1 MANDCH
7 DFDQPRTVAARTIG
21 CEECEKAGDEWVHLR
36 ICLDCGQV
44 GCCDSS
50 PNRHATRHA
59 QHTGHPVIASFE
71 PGESWAFCYPHDSYL
86 EILPAGFGFRRLLEL
101 R

>member
-7 DFDQPRTVAARTIG
+7 DFDETRTVAARTIG
-21 CEECEKAGDEWVHLR
+21 CEECEKSGDQWVHLR
-36 ICLDCGQV
+36 ICLVCGQV

-59 QHTGHPVIASFE
+59 QGTGHPIIASFE
-71 PGESWAFCYPHDSYL
+71 PGENWAFCYPHDRYL
-86 EILPAGFGFRRLLEL
+86 ETLPAGFGFRRLLE
-101 R
+101 RR